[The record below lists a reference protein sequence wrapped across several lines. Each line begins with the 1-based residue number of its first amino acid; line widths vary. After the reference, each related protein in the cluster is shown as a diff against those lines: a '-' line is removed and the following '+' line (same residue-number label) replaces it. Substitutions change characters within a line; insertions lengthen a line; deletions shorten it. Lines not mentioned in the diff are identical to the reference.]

1 MNDKSI
7 EIMKK
12 IIEEK
17 KQKNN
22 NSKNNQRAK
31 KVIGKHSKGVK
42 WVTVEVY
49 LISNKAIK

>member
-17 KQKNN
+17 KQKIITV
-22 NSKNNQRAK
+22 KIIKGQK
-31 KVIGKHSKGVK
+31 K
-42 WVTVEVY
+42 
-49 LISNKAIK
+49 L

>member
-31 KVIGKHSKGVK
+31 KVIGKHYKGVK
-42 WVTVEVY
+42 VGKCGG
-49 LISNKAIK
+49 LFDK